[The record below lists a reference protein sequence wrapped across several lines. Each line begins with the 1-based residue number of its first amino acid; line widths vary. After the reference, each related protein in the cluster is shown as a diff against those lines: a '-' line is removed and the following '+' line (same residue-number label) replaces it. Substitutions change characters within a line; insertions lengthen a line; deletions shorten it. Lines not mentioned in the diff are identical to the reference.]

1 MKENYFQPQ
10 MSYIEWSF
18 IHIKGG
24 IHIPGQGCSP
34 QLVQPQEEIPLQPFP
49 PNGKG
54 EAQFRVLA
62 LFPPHVTLHAPSG
75 LQADHPP
82 STAKE

>member
-1 MKENYFQPQ
+1 
-10 MSYIEWSF
+10 MSSV
-18 IHIKGG
+18 IHIKWGT
-24 IHIPGQGCSP
+24 HIPGQGCSP
-34 QLVQPQEEIPLQPFP
+34 QLVQPQEAIPVQGEPCPGFPFK
-49 PNGKG
+49 GKG
-54 EAQFRVLA
+54 EVQLRVLA